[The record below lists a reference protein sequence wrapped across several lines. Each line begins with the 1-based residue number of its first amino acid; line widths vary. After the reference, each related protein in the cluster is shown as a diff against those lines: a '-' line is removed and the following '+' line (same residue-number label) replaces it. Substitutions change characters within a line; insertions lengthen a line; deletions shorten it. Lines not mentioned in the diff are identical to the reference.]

1 MGNLSFELCNIEI
14 CDRIQNMVAN
24 NRELNSTTW
33 NEDED
38 PLSIYEVSQLLNF
51 KESTV
56 SSWRQRH
63 QMPRPDRMV
72 SGGKIPLWKKKTI
85 MEWAGQTN
93 RLRNLQE
100 DKFANNTDD
109 DSINT
114 SSLEDF
120 KVSELDW
127 NG

>member
-1 MGNLSFELCNIEI
+1 
-14 CDRIQNMVAN
+14 MVAN

-33 NEDED
+33 NEEED

-63 QMPRPDRMV
+63 QMPKPDRMV

-109 DSINT
+109 DNINT

>member
-1 MGNLSFELCNIEI
+1 M
-14 CDRIQNMVAN
+14 D
-24 NRELNSTTW
+24 
-33 NEDED
+33 
-38 PLSIYEVSQLLNF
+38 
-51 KESTV
+51 
-56 SSWRQRH
+56 
-63 QMPRPDRMV
+63 
-72 SGGKIPLWKKKTI
+72 
-85 MEWAGQTN
+85 WAGQTN

-109 DSINT
+109 DNINT

>member
-1 MGNLSFELCNIEI
+1 MSFELCKIKI
-14 CDRIQNMVAN
+14 CDKIYYMVAN
-24 NRELNSTTW
+24 NRELNTTKW

-38 PLSIYEVSQLLNF
+38 PLSIYEVAQLLNF

-63 QMPRPDRMV
+63 QMPKPDRMV

-85 MEWAGQTN
+85 MDWAGQTN
-93 RLRNLQE
+93 RLRNLQK
-100 DKFANNTDD
+100 DKFASTV
-109 DSINT
+109 DSDNINT

-120 KVSELDW
+120 KVEELDW

>member
-1 MGNLSFELCNIEI
+1 MSFELCK
-14 CDRIQNMVAN
+14 IQIYDKIYYMVAN
-24 NRELNSTTW
+24 NRELNTTKW

-38 PLSIYEVSQLLNF
+38 PLSIYEVAQLLNF

-63 QMPRPDRMV
+63 QMPKPDRMV

-85 MEWAGQTN
+85 MDWAGQTN
-93 RLRNLQE
+93 RLRNLQK
-100 DKFANNTDD
+100 DKFASTV
-109 DSINT
+109 DSDNINT

-120 KVSELDW
+120 KVEELDW

>member
-1 MGNLSFELCNIEI
+1 MSFELCKIQI
-14 CDRIQNMVAN
+14 CDKIYYMVAN
-24 NRELNSTTW
+24 NRELNTTRW

-38 PLSIYEVSQLLNF
+38 PLSIYEVAQLLNF

-63 QMPRPDRMV
+63 QMPKPDRMV

-85 MEWAGQTN
+85 MDWAGQTN
-93 RLRNLQE
+93 RLRNLQK
-100 DKFANNTDD
+100 DKFASTV
-109 DSINT
+109 DSDNINT

-120 KVSELDW
+120 KVEELDW

>member
-1 MGNLSFELCNIEI
+1 MSFELCNIEI
-14 CDRIQNMVAN
+14 CDKIHNMVAN

-63 QMPRPDRMV
+63 QMPKPDRMV

-109 DSINT
+109 DNINT